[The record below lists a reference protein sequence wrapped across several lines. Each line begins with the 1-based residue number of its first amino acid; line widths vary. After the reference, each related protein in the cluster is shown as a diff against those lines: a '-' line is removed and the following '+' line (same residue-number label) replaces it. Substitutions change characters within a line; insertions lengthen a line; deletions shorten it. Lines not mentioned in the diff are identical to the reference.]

1 MREIWCTQ
9 AWKRFR
15 FAPSSLVRTASVRMN
30 LARFLLLESKMNG
43 VVMAMFESDFEWVEK
58 KQCVVVIRIRFEVVV
73 SVEFELFVMLLLLE
87 ESFEDD
93 DCDELEMIIAGKC
106 S

>member
-1 MREIWCTQ
+1 
-9 AWKRFR
+9 
-15 FAPSSLVRTASVRMN
+15 
-30 LARFLLLESKMNG
+30 MNG